1 MSNKFKLDPMKKNR
15 TIPFSLV
22 ALVIV
27 ALTMASCKEEPVM
40 PTPDFTF
47 VISDKTVTFTN
58 TSTDADSYSWDF
70 GDETTST
77 EVNPVH
83 TYAAY
88 GDYDV
93 RLTAINSDG
102 EKINKQT
109 LSVVKVWPA
118 ITIDGDFSDWD
129 AVEPLYSG
137 YGDASGTLT
146 EAKVTTDAAGSKLY
160 IYVKGTI
167 NSAYPVIQIMINADG
182 NTATGWDIPDYAS
195 NGADYQ
201 FEYYAL
207 DEWGGAYSW
216 NPDPGVQDWPWDIDI
231 TADPENG
238 DITES
243 SGVINESE
251 IEFVIETS
259 LMKNPVVADQIGIY
273 FWAQPED
280 WSETCGALPPLY
292 AEPLEDV
299 KFFSF
304 Q

>member
-1 MSNKFKLDPMKKNR
+1 MKKNR
-15 TIPFSLV
+15 LFIVSL
-22 ALVIV
+22 AATVIAV
-27 ALTMASCKEEPVM
+27 LTVVSCKEEPVM
-40 PTPDFTF
+40 PSPDFTF
-47 VISDKTVTFTN
+47 EIADKTVTFTN
-58 TSTDADSYSWDF
+58 TSTDATSYSWDF
-70 GDETTST
+70 GDQMTST

-93 RLTAINSDG
+93 RLTATNADG
-102 EKINKQT
+102 SEIKKIT
-109 LSVVKVWPA
+109 ISVVKEWPA

-129 AVEPLYSG
+129 AVESFYSG
-137 YGDASGTLT
+137 YGDASGTLS

-160 IYVKGTI
+160 IYLKGTM
-167 NSAYPVIQIMINADG
+167 NADYPVVQVMINADG
-182 NTATGWDIPDYAS
+182 DSLTGWKIPDYNS
-195 NGADYQ
+195 CGAEYQ
-201 FEYYAL
+201 FEYYVMDL
-207 DEWGGAYSW
+207 WGGVYSW
-216 NPDPGVQDWPWDIDI
+216 NDDPGVQDWPWDIDI
-231 TADPENG
+231 TADPDNG

-243 SGVINESE
+243 SGVIGGTE

-259 LMKNPVVADQIGIY
+259 LMKNPVLADEIGIY

-292 AEPLEDV
+292 AEPLADV